1 MNFPGINSGRAA
13 LATWLRV
20 GLATLA
26 VVVCPFLTASQLLA
40 AQAQGASNQKMISMR
55 EVIDG
60 ALLQN
65 RQLQIERINPEIQRM
80 TLRASYGYYDPRF
93 QTRAHTE
100 SAVDTG
106 GFDPANFSAD
116 AVFDA
121 DSEVVSSGLVGFLPS
136 GLTYTLGG
144 NYAHSAGTRNFLD
157 FDSYKMG
164 VGIYAEQPLL
174 RNMWIDQPRW
184 QIQINKQRLKISE
197 LGVYFIAMTVVNFA
211 QQGYYDLIY
220 SWDTLRVQQD
230 LLSNRDQFLKGI
242 QRQIELGMM
251 TALEEKLARSQLA
264 QVQTE
269 LIAASN
275 LVAVAGNNLRTL
287 MGTEEQNWTDELL
300 VPAEVLLT
308 MPENFDRATSWRA
321 GLKQRPDLLQLA
333 ENLKSADLTVKYRK
347 NQLYPL
353 LNLFGSYGLKGSD
366 AIQAF
371 PEDGPPKAFSSVAW
385 DEIQN
390 RDAPNS
396 TIGILF
402 ELPLTVTTE
411 RANYKMSKELKK
423 QAELLLKQKE
433 ELVLREISD
442 AMDLAKFSYSRVEAA
457 HNAAAFAAEALQAEE
472 QRLQGGTGSIFL
484 VLQAQTELAR
494 TRIVELLAKRDYNK
508 ALSQLYYA
516 EGTLLEHVQFDVRF
530 SQ

>member
-1 MNFPGINSGRAA
+1 MFARFSTFVLLGQ
-13 LATWLRV
+13 
-20 GLATLA
+20 
-26 VVVCPFLTASQLLA
+26 FLLGSFVFGAEVQI
-40 AQAQGASNQKMISMR
+40 ASNQKMVSLR
-55 EVIDG
+55 DVIDN

-65 RQLQIERINPEIQRM
+65 RQLQIERINPEIQKM
-80 TLRASYGYYDPRF
+80 TLRASWGYYDPRL

-100 SAVDTG
+100 SSADTG

-116 AVFDA
+116 AIFEA
-121 DSEVVSSGLVGFLPS
+121 DSEVVSSGLIGFLPS
-136 GLTYTLGG
+136 GLTYTLSGS
-144 NYAHSAGTRNFLD
+144 YAHSSGTRNNLL
-157 FDSYKMG
+157 FDSYKVG
-164 VGIYAEQPLL
+164 VGFYAEQPLL
-174 RNMWIDQPRW
+174 RNLWIDLPRW
-184 QIQINKQRLKISE
+184 QIQINKQNLKISE

-220 SWDTLRVQQD
+220 AWDTLRVQQN

-242 QRQIELGMM
+242 QRQVELGIM
-251 TALEEKLARSQLA
+251 TSLEEKLARSQLA
-264 QVQTE
+264 QVQTD

-287 MGTEEQNWTDELL
+287 MGIEEQNWTDELL

-308 MPENFDRATSWRA
+308 MPENFDRAASWRA

-333 ENLKSADLTVKYRK
+333 ENLKSADLTVKFRR
-347 NQLYPL
+347 NQLYPM
-353 LNLFGSYGLKGSD
+353 LNLFGSYALKGSD
-366 AIQAF
+366 SIQAF
-371 PEDGPPKAFSSVAW
+371 PGEPDGPPKALRSIAW

-402 ELPLTVTTE
+402 ELPLTVTAE
-411 RANYKMSKELKK
+411 RANYKMSKELKR

-442 AMDLAKFSYSRVEAA
+442 AMDLAKYSYSRAEASR
-457 HNAAAFAAEALQAEE
+457 AAVVAAEEALKAEE
-472 QRLQGGTGSIFL
+472 QKLQGGTGSIFL
-484 VLQAQTELAR
+484 VLEAQTQLAR
-494 TRIVELLAKRDYNK
+494 ARITELLAKRDYNK

-516 EGTLLEHVQFDVRF
+516 DGTLLDRVQFDVRF
-530 SQ
+530 Q